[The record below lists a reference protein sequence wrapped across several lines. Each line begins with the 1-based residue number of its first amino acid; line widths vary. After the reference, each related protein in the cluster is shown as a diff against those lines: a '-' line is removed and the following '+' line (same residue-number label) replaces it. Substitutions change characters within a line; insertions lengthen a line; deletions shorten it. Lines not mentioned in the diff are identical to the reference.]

1 MNMFPQIGFLG
12 LGKMGSGMA
21 ARLVEAGHDVIV
33 WNRTRAKCDPLRELG
48 ATVAT
53 VPREVPART
62 EIVISMLYD
71 DYSVEEVFNGP
82 DGLLSVPVDGKLFI
96 EMSTLRPEKVK
107 AIARSCNEQGAE
119 FIDVPVSGTVG
130 PARSGKLMAL
140 VGGSESNLERARPIL
155 EDMTRRIVH
164 AGPVGSGSLLKLVLN
179 LPLAVY
185 WQSLA
190 EAIAMGHAGGLE
202 IETMLNVINDSG
214 GGLSALSHKISMIV
228 ENSEN
233 VAFDMKTMIKDS
245 QNILAK
251 GEEYGIP
258 MPAMSVALDSYNA
271 AHSAGLGDADAVA
284 IVRFLLESVGS
295 SLLED

>member
-1 MNMFPQIGFLG
+1 MFPKIGFLG

-21 ARLVEAGHDVIV
+21 ARLVEAGHNVIV
-33 WNRTRAKCDPLRELG
+33 WNRTRAKCDPLHELG

-53 VPREVPART
+53 VPREIPART
-62 EIVISMLYD
+62 EIIISMLYD

-82 DGLLSVPVDGKLFI
+82 DGLLSVPVEGRLFI
-96 EMSTLRPEKVK
+96 EMSTLRPEKAK
-107 AIARSCNEQGAE
+107 AIARSCGEQGAE

-251 GEEYGIP
+251 GAEYDIP

-271 AHSAGLGDADAVA
+271 DHSAGLGDADAVA

>member
-1 MNMFPQIGFLG
+1 MFPKIGFLG
-12 LGKMGSGMA
+12 LGKMGSGIA

-48 ATVAT
+48 AAVAT

-82 DGLLSVPVDGKLFI
+82 DGLLSVPVEGRLFI
-96 EMSTLRPEKVK
+96 EMSTLRPEKAK
-107 AIARSCNEQGAE
+107 AIARSCGEQGAE